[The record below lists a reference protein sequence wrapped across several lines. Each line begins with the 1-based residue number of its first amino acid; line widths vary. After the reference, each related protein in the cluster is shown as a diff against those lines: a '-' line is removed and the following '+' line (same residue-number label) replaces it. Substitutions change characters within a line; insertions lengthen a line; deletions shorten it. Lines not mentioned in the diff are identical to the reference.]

1 MKTKIYKHLLFLFLT
16 LFFVMP
22 GAVSGQTD
30 VAHSNGSAKDILK
43 DAVQFS
49 GSDKNK
55 ALGAFSAAIEKAK
68 STNDEAELF
77 NILRE
82 RGYFFED
89 NNQLE
94 AALSDYL
101 RAQNLAQKSGSS
113 PDLLSIYTD
122 LAIVSRKMARYIDC
136 KNYHTKA
143 LELAERTG
151 DQEIIEDSYHGL
163 GFLYEQIGDYEKAVS
178 SYLKSLELTQK
189 RGGKLGEIVTLQQI
203 GKTYSQLNQRE
214 LALQNIQQAETLAIS
229 TKSDS
234 ILANVQHDFGEI
246 LVQFG
251 DYEQALVK
259 LNLALTTYRKINYR
273 PAIASSLVYKGEIYE
288 RLKRPEQTLG
298 FFKQAL
304 EFEPYMDNFVKADLY
319 LKFGKTYLSLGKNSD
334 AEEYF
339 QKCNALAIENQY
351 NKIVQESAEQLYL
364 MADRRGDALA
374 ALSYLETSTKLKDSI
389 FGVEKTRR
397 SAELKLKYD
406 NVQTE
411 RDIQSLRFQQ
421 DRTILISSL
430 FLLMMVAGFLV
441 YIARLSAKNNALLE
455 AKNREIQHQ
464 NTQLTESNEVLR
476 QYAYVA
482 AHDLKEPLRTIC
494 SFVNLLEI
502 RFGKNLDPEA
512 VTYMQFVSD
521 SAKRMNT
528 LLTDLLEYSSI
539 FNQKPGK
546 EAVPVGQVFDEI
558 CFNLK
563 GIINQ
568 KDAEISYPNDMPAL
582 QMSRV
587 HLVQIFQNLVGNALK
602 FIPTD
607 RRPDIKVSWRTD
619 AKEVIFAVR
628 DNGFGIEESHREQIF
643 NLFFRLNKEEVEG
656 TGIGLSIC
664 KSITEKYGGRIW
676 FQSVLEQGTT
686 FFFSFP
692 VSLIAEVKVA
702 EGLRK
707 IA

>member
-1 MKTKIYKHLLFLFLT
+1 M
-16 LFFVMP
+16 
-22 GAVSGQTD
+22 
-30 VAHSNGSAKDILK
+30 
-43 DAVQFS
+43 
-49 GSDKNK
+49 
-55 ALGAFSAAIEKAK
+55 
-68 STNDEAELF
+68 
-77 NILRE
+77 
-82 RGYFFED
+82 
-89 NNQLE
+89 
-94 AALSDYL
+94 
-101 RAQNLAQKSGSS
+101 
-113 PDLLSIYTD
+113 
-122 LAIVSRKMARYIDC
+122 
-136 KNYHTKA
+136 
-143 LELAERTG
+143 
-151 DQEIIEDSYHGL
+151 
-163 GFLYEQIGDYEKAVS
+163 
-178 SYLKSLELTQK
+178 
-189 RGGKLGEIVTLQQI
+189 
-203 GKTYSQLNQRE
+203 
-214 LALQNIQQAETLAIS
+214 
-229 TKSDS
+229 
-234 ILANVQHDFGEI
+234 ANVHHDFGEI

-251 DYEQALVK
+251 DHEQALKK
-259 LNLALTTYRKINYR
+259 LNLALATYRRLNYR
-273 PAIASSLVYKGEIYE
+273 PAIASSLVYIGEIYE

-304 EFEPYMDNFVKADLY
+304 EFEPFMDNYVKADLF
-319 LKFGKTYLSLGKNSD
+319 LKFGKTYLSMGKNLEARQYLES
-334 AEEYF
+334 
-339 QKCNALAIENQY
+339 CNSLANENQY

-364 MADRRGDALA
+364 MAEKRGDALM
-374 ALSYLETSTKLKDSI
+374 ALGYLEVSTKLKDSI

-397 SAELKLKYD
+397 AAELKLKYD

-411 RDIQSLRFQQ
+411 RDIQALRFQQ
-421 DRTILISSL
+421 DRTILVSSL
-430 FLLMMVAGFLV
+430 FLLLMVAGFLV
-441 YIARLSAKNNALLE
+441 YIARLSAKNNELL
-455 AKNREIQHQ
+455 AQKNREIQHQ

-502 RFGKNLDPEA
+502 KFGKNLDPEA

-546 EAVPVGQVFDEI
+546 EAVPVVKVLDEI

-563 GIINQ
+563 GIITQ
-568 KDAEISYPNDMPAL
+568 KDAEISYPDELPAL

-587 HLVQIFQNLVGNALK
+587 HLVQIFQNLVGNAMK
-602 FIPTD
+602 FTPVD
-607 RRPDIKVSWRTD
+607 RQPIIRVSCKTD
-619 AKEVIFAVR
+619 AREVVFAVR
-628 DNGFGIEESHREQIF
+628 DNGFGIEEKHREKIF

-676 FQSVLEQGTT
+676 FQSVVGQGTT

-692 VSLIAEVKVA
+692 AGLIAEAKVA